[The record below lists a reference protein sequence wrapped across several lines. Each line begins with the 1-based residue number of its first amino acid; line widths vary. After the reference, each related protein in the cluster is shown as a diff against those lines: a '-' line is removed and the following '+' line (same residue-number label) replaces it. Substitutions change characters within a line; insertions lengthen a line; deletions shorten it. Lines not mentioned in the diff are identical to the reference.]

1 MTLIHPCWNYHLCSV
16 GLLFALRVLQSSLN
30 FRDKLGQFKKEATE
44 EKIADVGAGG
54 KLPNGNSKLVELP
67 NEDGKDKSAA
77 AC

>member
-1 MTLIHPCWNYHLCSV
+1 MLCRATV
-16 GLLFALRVLQSSLN
+16 CFAGTAIISFN

-54 KLPNGNSKLVELP
+54 KVPNGNSKLVELP

>member
-1 MTLIHPCWNYHLCSV
+1 MLCRAAV
-16 GLLFALRVLQSSLN
+16 CFAGTAIISLN